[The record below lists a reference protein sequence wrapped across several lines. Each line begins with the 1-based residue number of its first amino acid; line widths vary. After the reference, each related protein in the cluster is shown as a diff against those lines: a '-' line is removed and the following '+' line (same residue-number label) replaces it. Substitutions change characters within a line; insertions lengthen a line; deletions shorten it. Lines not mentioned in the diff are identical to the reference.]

1 MMMNGKEELRFVPL
15 QGGKEDVK
23 MLFPSLLGNTKLDIT
38 QVTYAEVGKAFN
50 PKTTRQ
56 RVV

>member
-1 MMMNGKEELRFVPL
+1 MMMNGKEELTFVPL

-23 MLFPSLLGNTKLDIT
+23 MLFPSLLSNTKLDIT
-38 QVTYAEVGKAFN
+38 QVTYAEVGKALN
-50 PKTTRQ
+50 PKNTIQ